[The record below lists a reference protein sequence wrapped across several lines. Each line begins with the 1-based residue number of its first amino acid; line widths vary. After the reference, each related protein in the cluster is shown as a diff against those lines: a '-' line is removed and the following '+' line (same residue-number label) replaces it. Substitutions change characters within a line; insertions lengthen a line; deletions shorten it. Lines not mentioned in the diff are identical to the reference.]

1 MLVRRG
7 TASRATNNSR
17 REEDGSA
24 ARLLGRQRRRL
35 FLSAM
40 VLLDVPVFDD
50 DVNRPY
56 LQSLALGYVSAIS
69 FEMYRPPVSS
79 QSIQSRPLSFIR
91 VSSRSLASTQSLAS
105 PGPLC
110 SLCADKA
117 KGAPCTNILWD
128 SPRHPSVSLGCM
140 LGIRPREKRPP

>member
-17 REEDGSA
+17 REDDGSA
-24 ARLLGRQRRRL
+24 ARLLGRQRQRRL

-105 PGPLC
+105 PGP
-110 SLCADKA
+110 
-117 KGAPCTNILWD
+117 
-128 SPRHPSVSLGCM
+128 
-140 LGIRPREKRPP
+140 